1 MSDHEDMLKKYFV
14 QAQEQPSLLSRNE
27 AQNLL
32 LQTGKNPSKNHRRAN
47 SRSVIATLAV
57 CVAAVAIVS
66 FLSINNRSIPVD
78 LAVSKA
84 SDVIETSD
92 VLAVLPMWSNREQT
106 DRTSLQPPQTAFAVP
121 ATQPAEIQPAP
132 RSQVAS
138 QQAGTTAHVATVDNQ
153 LSVPAFSAHDLAAL
167 IQQNNQFSYAANFST
182 IEPPSETH
190 VLDYTVAGTQI
201 TPLAE
206 TGLLPERV
214 VISKLESVNT
224 PYNDDYNPMISPD
237 GRTLYF
243 ISTREHGL
251 GGHDFWMATKEHRED
266 VQFSQPRNLGS
277 GINTPGDEG
286 TASIS
291 GDGQVM
297 YFAGCGRPDGL
308 GDCDIYEAQLGEEGW
323 TVVRNVREVN
333 SSYWD
338 TQPTV
343 SADGRFLYFISNR
356 PGALGG
362 HEDADIYVSSKN
374 ADGTWSTPKN
384 LGAPVNTK
392 KKEDSP
398 FIAPGG
404 NTLYFSSAGHKGMG
418 KLDFFVSYK
427 QKNGSWG
434 EPENLGPAFNTP
446 QDERFIT
453 LPAAED
459 IVYFASSDGSK
470 GLDLFMGRRD
480 ARSSSVVINGSVV
493 QQETNQHLNARLLF
507 VDGITGEVLAGTS
520 TNDET
525 GEYSFV
531 LGQHTA
537 RRVIHIYGI
546 TDSQQEFRAQISL
559 PSANSYLV
567 YQCNLILEDAQ
578 PDYITHAAQW
588 SPGLPTKVGSR
599 PDIITLDVSE
609 NAGNHLTILDAW
621 GHKLVDRHLNSG
633 ATQETID
640 FSGMPNGLYLARVGN
655 RAGIISIDRS
665 VKIQKSGS

>member
-32 LQTGKNPSKNHRRAN
+32 LQAGKNPLNNQRKAN

-66 FLSINNRSIPVD
+66 FLSINNRSIPAGLE
-78 LAVSKA
+78 LAEAVGA
-84 SDVIETSD
+84 TDALT
-92 VLAVLPMWSNREQT
+92 VLPLGSDREQAE
-106 DRTSLQPPQTAFAVP
+106 RTSLPTPQ
-121 ATQPAEIQPAP
+121 AELGV
-132 RSQVAS
+132 STT
-138 QQAGTTAHVATVDNQ
+138 QQAGNQAAQGSQIESHQSSITARVESVHDQ
-153 LSVPAFSAHDLAAL
+153 LSVPTFSAHDLAAL
-167 IQQNNQFSYAANFST
+167 VQQNNQFSYAANFSA
-182 IEPPSETH
+182 IEPPSATRA
-190 VLDYTVAGTQI
+190 LDYTVAGTQI

-206 TGLLPERV
+206 TRHLSERV

-251 GGHDFWMATKEHRED
+251 GGHDFWMATKKHRED

-308 GDCDIYEAQLGEEGW
+308 GDCDIYEAQFGEEGW
-323 TVVRNVREVN
+323 TVVRNVREIN

-343 SADGRFLYFISNR
+343 SADGRSLYFISNR

-434 EPENLGPAFNTP
+434 TPENLGPAFNTP

-480 ARSSSVVINGSVV
+480 ARSSSVVINGSVI
-493 QQETNQHLNARLLF
+493 QQKTNQHLNARLLF

-546 TDSQQEFRAQISL
+546 TDSNQEFRAQISL

-567 YQCNLILEDAQ
+567 YQCNLILQEAQ

-588 SPGLPTKVGSR
+588 SPGLPTTVGSR

-609 NAGNHLTILDAW
+609 NAGNHLTVLDAW
-621 GHKLVDRHLNSG
+621 GHMLVNRQLNGNTS
-633 ATQETID
+633 QETLD

-655 RAGIISIDRS
+655 RTGIISIDRS
-665 VKIQKSGS
+665 ARIQKGGS